1 MPASRVPPK
10 HYNYIGLGS
19 SKEKVEDTPDLLLV
33 GYENCIQVIVIQY
46 SYEFC
51 VTSRSSSHQI
61 LHTLQTSYRFLKTI
75 NSQLAVVNE
84 YKSSSSSILLDSFR
98 SHHVDIEYEN
108 MNSTAIIP
116 HKVSF
121 DFHEPSFKGKK
132 KETDAA
138 PANSKENETP
148 NFGKNTYVYDVDYSG
163 KLELKLSF
171 VQPFSSILEVRVGG
185 KSKS

>member
-1 MPASRVPPK
+1 M
-10 HYNYIGLGS
+10 
-19 SKEKVEDTPDLLLV
+19 LV
-33 GYENCIQVIVIQY
+33 GYENCIQVIAIQW
-46 SYEFC
+46 ECCFWI
-51 VTSRSSSHQI
+51 THRSSSHQI
-61 LHTLQTSYRFLKTI
+61 LHTLQTSYHFLATI

-98 SHHVDIEYEN
+98 SRHVDIEYET
-108 MNSTAIIP
+108 MSSASIIP
-116 HKVSF
+116 HKMSF

-132 KETDAA
+132 KENDAT

-171 VQPFSSILEVRVGG
+171 VQPFSSVLEVGVGG
-185 KSKS
+185 KCKA